1 VEFRSANVLLIE
13 DNPADARFTQVA
25 LEELGIANRL
35 TVVTDGEAA
44 LNYLYGRGS
53 FSSAA
58 RPDCILLD
66 WNLPKADGSEVLEII
81 RQDQKLAG
89 IPVVVLSG
97 SREQTDVIQAYH
109 LKANGYVTK
118 PIDLTG
124 LQTIMECCELDL
136 VLIPRKQH

>member
-1 VEFRSANVLLIE
+1 VEFRSANILLIE

-25 LEELGIANRL
+25 LEDLGIANRL

-44 LNYLYGRGS
+44 LNYLYGRGT
-53 FSSAA
+53 FNSAA

-81 RQDQKLAG
+81 RRDSKLAT

-118 PIDLTG
+118 PIDLAG
-124 LQTIMECCELDL
+124 LQTIMECCEMDL